1 MFQVYK
7 LASSLSFFIIL
18 FSSQERGVGG
28 KHRIISEKKVTH
40 FDLSP
45 TSHPLTHKQTHPEKD
60 ANAIF
65 ATQEYSNK

>member
-1 MFQVYK
+1 
-7 LASSLSFFIIL
+7 
-18 FSSQERGVGG
+18 VGG